1 MYLCHIWCAVP
12 PDELF
17 TKKTI
22 SRTISGTK
30 QQTWVPLG
38 AVKIRTR
45 TCIPPTFN
53 FARSYLDWYHLILL
67 DSSSG
72 EQEPTEISFL
82 EHSEKWTHKQTC
94 ANIQL
99 ILNHY
104 TSGRYFICHSY
115 IRPTGELTYLS
126 IFARYVPSLL
136 FETPWSSEEPSA
148 LCCMLEF
155 NIKPQ
160 SVVRK
165 KNILGNPLD
174 VPPFAC

>member
-12 PDELF
+12 HDELF

-38 AVKIRTR
+38 AVKIRTH

-53 FARSYLDWYHLILL
+53 FAWSYWDWYHLICF

-99 ILNHY
+99 TLNHY
-104 TSGRYFICHSY
+104 TSGIHTSFVIVTYHQLVSWHISPSLQGTFPAFFSKPLEALKSR
-115 IRPTGELTYLS
+115 RPFAACWSSTSNLKVWSGKKTYLGT
-126 IFARYVPSLL
+126 L
-136 FETPWSSEEPSA
+136 
-148 LCCMLEF
+148 
-155 NIKPQ
+155 
-160 SVVRK
+160 
-165 KNILGNPLD
+165 
-174 VPPFAC
+174 

>member
-1 MYLCHIWCAVP
+1 M
-12 PDELF
+12 
-17 TKKTI
+17 
-22 SRTISGTK
+22 
-30 QQTWVPLG
+30 PLG
-38 AVKIRTR
+38 AVKIRTH
-45 TCIPPTFN
+45 TCISPTFN
-53 FARSYLDWYHLILL
+53 FAWSCLDWYHLILL

-82 EHSEKWTHKQTC
+82 EHSEKWARKQTC
-94 ANIQL
+94 RQNSTNL
-99 ILNHY
+99 ESLY
-104 TSGRYFICHSY
+104 FWYSYFIVIVTYHQC
-115 IRPTGELTYLS
+115 ELTYLS

-136 FETPWSSEEPSA
+136 FETSWSSEEPSA

-165 KNILGNPLD
+165 KNTLGNPLD